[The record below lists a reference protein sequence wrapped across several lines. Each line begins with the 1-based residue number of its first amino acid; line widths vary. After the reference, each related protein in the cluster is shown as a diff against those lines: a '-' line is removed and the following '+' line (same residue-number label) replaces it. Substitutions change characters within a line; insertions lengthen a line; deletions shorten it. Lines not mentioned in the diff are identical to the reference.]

1 MAFDTASFP
10 QLCVVEHPLVQHKLT
25 YLRDM
30 HTDTATFRRLVAELA
45 LLLTYEA
52 TRDLELI
59 DHTVQT
65 PLEETTKHALAGKQ
79 VAVIPILRAGLG
91 MLDAVLTLL
100 PNARVGFLGAY
111 RDEETATPVR
121 YYEKFPA
128 DLDQRDVI
136 ILDPMLATGGSAAL
150 AVELL
155 KARGARR
162 IVQISLVA
170 APEGV
175 MHLLGEHPDIR
186 VVTASLDR
194 ELNDR
199 YYIVPGLGDAGDRL
213 FGTP

>member
-1 MAFDTASFP
+1 MHDVP
-10 QLCVVEHPLVQHKLT
+10 QLTVVDHPLVQHKLT
-25 YLRDM
+25 YLRDA

-52 TRDLELI
+52 TREFELVP
-59 DHTVQT
+59 HTVAT
-65 PLEETTKHALAGKQ
+65 PIEETTQHALAGKQ

-111 RDEETATPVR
+111 RDEATATPVR
-121 YYEKFPA
+121 YYEKFPG
-128 DLDQRDVI
+128 DLDARDVI

-150 AVELL
+150 AVDLL
-155 KARGARR
+155 KAKGAKR

-175 MHLLGEHPDIR
+175 AHLVSEHPDIR
-186 VVTASLDR
+186 IVTAALDR
-194 ELNDR
+194 ELNEHF
-199 YYIVPGLGDAGDRL
+199 YIVPGLGDAGDRL

>member
-1 MAFDTASFP
+1 MREHP
-10 QLCVVEHPLVQHKLT
+10 QLTVVDHPLVQHKLT
-25 YLRDM
+25 YLRDA

-52 TRDLELI
+52 TRDFELVP
-59 DHTVQT
+59 HTVAT
-65 PLEETTKHALAGKQ
+65 PLEETTQRALAGKQ

-100 PNARVGFLGAY
+100 PTARVGFLGAY
-111 RDEETATPVR
+111 RDETTATPVR
-121 YYEKFPA
+121 YYEKFPGEMDA
-128 DLDQRDVI
+128 RDVI

-150 AVELL
+150 AVDLL
-155 KARGARR
+155 KAKGARR

-175 MHLLGEHPDIR
+175 AHLLAEHPDIR
-186 VVTASLDR
+186 VVTAALDR
-194 ELNDR
+194 ELNEHF
-199 YYIVPGLGDAGDRL
+199 YIVPGLGDAGDRL

>member
-1 MAFDTASFP
+1 MSDLAQVT
-10 QLCVVEHPLVQHKLT
+10 VVDHPLVQHKLT
-25 YLRDM
+25 YLRDK

-52 TRDLELI
+52 TRDFALVP
-59 DHTVQT
+59 HTVET
-65 PLEETTKHALAGKQ
+65 PLEETTQAALAGKQ
-79 VAVIPILRAGLG
+79 VAVVPILRAGLG

-111 RDEETATPVR
+111 RDEETATPVE

-136 ILDPMLATGGSAAL
+136 VLDPMLATGGSASL
-150 AVELL
+150 AVTLL
-155 KARGARR
+155 KAKGAKR

-175 MHLLGEHPDIR
+175 ERLIADHPDIR
-186 VVTASLDR
+186 IVTASMDR
-194 ELNDR
+194 ELNPVH
-199 YYIVPGLGDAGDRL
+199 YIVPGLGDAGDRL
-213 FGTP
+213 FGTK